1 MDWSDSFEVKLN
13 SLEQRWNNSEQI
25 TLGLLDSLNTIEQ
38 SYQALNQNSQE
49 REALLQKQGV
59 RLQTVEQI
67 QRDLQKDS
75 QIFEAFLLDTERT
88 LKKLRL
94 QNTILTGSVI
104 TLATA
109 IIIVAVSSI
118 N

>member
-1 MDWSDSFEVKLN
+1 MKKHGLGSRSIGVLCCLLLLLPLVSLSAESNLYLDLMDWSNSFEVKLN

-49 REALLQKQGV
+49 REALLQKQGTQ
-59 RLQTVEQI
+59 LQTVEQI

-75 QIFEAFLLDTERT
+75 QIFE
-88 LKKLRL
+88 
-94 QNTILTGSVI
+94 
-104 TLATA
+104 
-109 IIIVAVSSI
+109 
-118 N
+118 